1 MKFRHGRIFRGAAVD
16 AVAIFLICL
25 AMVLPAAHA
34 AVAAPVPIAFAG
46 FGFSDSSGEAQ
57 DQQAV
62 HAARLRRLQEDV
74 AAGLAK
80 SGKFRVV
87 ALSCKTEDCGA
98 TDTEAADLAAEAK
111 TAGADLLLI
120 GGIHKMSTLIMWMK
134 VDVVE
139 VKSGKTVLD
148 KLITF
153 RGDND
158 EAWTRAGEFLL
169 RQLDEMQK

>member
-1 MKFRHGRIFRGAAVD
+1 MMLGRGRILRDAAGD
-16 AVAIFLICL
+16 AVAIFLVCL
-25 AMVLPAAHA
+25 AMLIPAQA
-34 AVAAPVPIAFAG
+34 AAAAPVPIAFAG

-57 DQQAV
+57 DQHAV

-80 SGKFRVV
+80 SGKFRVI

-111 TAGADLLLI
+111 SAGADLLLI
-120 GGIHKMSTLIMWMK
+120 GGIHKMSSLIMWMK
-134 VDVVE
+134 VDAVD